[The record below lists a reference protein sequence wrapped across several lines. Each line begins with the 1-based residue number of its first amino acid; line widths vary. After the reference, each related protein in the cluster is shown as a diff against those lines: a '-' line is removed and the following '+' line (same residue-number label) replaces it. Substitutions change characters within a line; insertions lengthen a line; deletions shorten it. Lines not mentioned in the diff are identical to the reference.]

1 MNGQLVGFLVKGKLT
16 PGKNFYKAVGIRE
29 PLIIANTDTKS
40 CHGSLPLIPYKSS
53 HPGHF
58 TPMVRAHS

>member
-1 MNGQLVGFLVKGKLT
+1 M